1 MRKPAF
7 ASAHAA
13 CLRYGRADRAPRP
26 CGATHRV
33 PPVDSVPHR
42 NDAVP
47 RAETRKTAKRLHIR
61 ASCDITRAACGP
73 RAEAPPCFARDIVK
87 PTSPASVHACGVR
100 AECPARRRRS

>member
-47 RAETRKTAKRLHIR
+47 RAEARKTAKRLHIR
-61 ASCDITRAACGP
+61 ASSDITRAACGP
-73 RAEAPPCFARDIVK
+73 RAPK
-87 PTSPASVHACGVR
+87 
-100 AECPARRRRS
+100 RRRASRETS